1 MTMPRMGVRSTIAAK
16 EIGVPAKGAAPRRL
30 ASALVLSVATVL
42 ALAASPAGAA
52 ATSTTNT
59 STTYDVT
66 TATAT
71 PPLLCTDCG
80 PLATYAITYAG
91 DGTCSA
97 GCAEFPV
104 DPMDV
109 TLTFSVGRFFPPS
122 PCKMKSGT
130 GTLNVSW
137 PNDPSLPAAEGT
149 FTFKARDSHFVD
161 FSGSVITSSLSVL
174 PTGDTLGGYV
184 TYPPSPCTGGAA
196 QAKISFGT

>member
-16 EIGVPAKGAAPRRL
+16 PIGVPANGAAARRI

-42 ALAASPAGAA
+42 ALATSAAGATA
-52 ATSTTNT
+52 T

-80 PLATYAITYAG
+80 PVASYTITYTG

-97 GCAEFPV
+97 SCAGFPV

-149 FTFKARDSHFVD
+149 FTFKARDSHFAD

-174 PTGDTLGGYV
+174 PAGETLGGSV
-184 TYPPSPCTGGAA
+184 TYPPSPCTGGTA
-196 QAKISFGT
+196 QAEISFGQ